1 MKYRLI
7 CLLSGLVLGWIPAF
21 LHGPI
26 PYKYDVL
33 HIKGHIAVAGFYIAR
48 LLIGFMVGITTFPAP
63 WYLRGPMCGFLVM
76 FPLTMISLATPGCGG
91 VCMFWNLLT
100 GTTVGLLV
108 AGIARAGTGLDH
120 A

>member
-1 MKYRLI
+1 MRYPLVCI
-7 CLLSGLVLGWIPAF
+7 AAGLAYGWVPGL

-26 PYKYDVL
+26 PYKYNIL
-33 HIKGHIAVAGFYIAR
+33 HIHGSIAVAGFYAAR
-48 LLIGFMVGITTFPAP
+48 LLIGLMVGITWIPAR
-63 WYLRGPMCGFLVM
+63 WYLRGPMCGFLTM

-100 GTTVGLLV
+100 GTTVGLAV
-108 AGIARAGTGLDH
+108 AATARAVTGRDH

>member
-1 MKYRLI
+1 MRYRLV
-7 CLLSGLVLGWIPAF
+7 CLFTGLVFGWVPGL

-33 HIKGHIAVAGFYIAR
+33 HIDGRIAVAGFYVAR
-48 LLIGFMVGITTFPAP
+48 LLIGLMVGLTSFPEQ
-63 WYLRGPMCGFLVM
+63 WYVRGPMCGFLVM

-91 VCMFWNLLT
+91 VCMFWNLVT
-100 GTTVGLLV
+100 ATTVGFAV
-108 AGIARAGTGLDH
+108 AATARGVTGRNH